1 MRLHVKNL
9 QLLSKPLSEIEAQ
22 IPQVSSLDQSVLHS
36 LTSIK
41 EIISKVGSVQI
52 FTHMQTHS
60 YYVVKFLE
68 IRYIRL

>member
-9 QLLSKPLSEIEAQ
+9 KLLSKPLSEIEAQ

-41 EIISKVGSVQI
+41 EIISKVRNTQH
-52 FTHMQTHS
+52 FTSLPSHS
-60 YYVVKFLE
+60 
-68 IRYIRL
+68 